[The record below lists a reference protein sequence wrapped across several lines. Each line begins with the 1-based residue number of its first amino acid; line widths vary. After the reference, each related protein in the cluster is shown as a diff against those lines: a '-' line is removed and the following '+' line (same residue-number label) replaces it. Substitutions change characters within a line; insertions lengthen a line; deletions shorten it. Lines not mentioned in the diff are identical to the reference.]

1 MAISPRCADDAAW
14 PLALRYD
21 LQLQLRKVRAEY
33 AERALKLERE
43 LSVGR
48 YDLARLPANKRR
60 SAAKRTSRRM
70 RRCESSSGM
79 AGIWN

>member
-14 PLALRYD
+14 PLAPRYD

-48 YDLARLPANKRR
+48 L
-60 SAAKRTSRRM
+60 
-70 RRCESSSGM
+70 
-79 AGIWN
+79 